1 MKKTVLITGAS
12 SGIGLEFAEI
22 FAKNGDNVILV
33 ARSCDK
39 LNEIKEVGELLNKFK
54 VAECEETNNNRNY
67 EVRVK
72 QMHYDNVDKT
82 VGHTLAALGLLAS
95 VGMGYWT
102 FRFDE
107 KGTITSTLGRQI
119 LQRFIPRK

>member
-1 MKKTVLITGAS
+1 MNTVTQ
-12 SGIGLEFAEI
+12 LE
-22 FAKNGDNVILV
+22 AKLEHLLEELKDFEPGTKEHKG
-33 ARSCDK
+33 K
-39 LNEIKEVGELLNKFK
+39 LDEIKEVGELLNKFK
-54 VAECEETNNNRNY
+54 VAECEETNNARNY

>member
-1 MKKTVLITGAS
+1 MMNTVTQLEMK
-12 SGIGLEFAEI
+12 LETLLKELEDLTPGSDEH
-22 FAKNGDNVILV
+22 KG
-33 ARSCDK
+33 K
-39 LNEIKEVGELLNKFK
+39 LNEVKEVGELLNKFK
-54 VAECEETNNNRNY
+54 VAECEEANNNRNY

-72 QMHYDNVDKT
+72 QMHYDNVDKM
-82 VGHTLAALGLLAS
+82 VGHTLAALGILTS
-95 VGMGYWT
+95 IGMGYWT